1 MTGLR
6 VEEKPV
12 GATILDEQ
20 LEEKQ
25 KVVEGQQ
32 ETETLHNRP
41 GSSEGFQF
49 GLCFRKACLVLILL
63 SHSSISLI
71 YASFFG
77 WWWG

>member
-6 VEEKPV
+6 VEKKPV

-32 ETETLHNRP
+32 EAETLHNRP
-41 GSSEGFQF
+41 ESSEGFHF
-49 GLCFRKACLVLILL
+49 GLCFRKACLV
-63 SHSSISLI
+63 
-71 YASFFG
+71 
-77 WWWG
+77 